1 MTNSARNERRLT
13 KDRETQTDPISNQ
26 PHFSHGGTI
35 SQKVGS
41 DFDLSSFR
49 GSAFGFKNSKKLLK
63 GRLLNKRE
71 SYQRKLSKEDTGKLS
86 TGQND
91 NDITFRRRDISSGE
105 DLDDS
110 VDGAGSRNGHNRVS
124 LIISHEEDG
133 LTEKD
138 KSPGLP
144 SPTRLKSKTV
154 SFQVDQRS
162 QKSLE
167 EAQVRDKPDE

>member
-1 MTNSARNERRLT
+1 MTNSGRNNRGLT
-13 KDRETQTDPISNQ
+13 NEQETQTDPVHIQ

-35 SQKVGS
+35 SEKVGS

-71 SYQRKLSKEDTGKLS
+71 SYQRKVSKEDTGKLS
-86 TGQND
+86 TGEND
-91 NDITFRRRDISSGE
+91 NDITFRLRGNSSG
-105 DLDDS
+105 DGLDDS
-110 VDGAGSRNGHNRVS
+110 VDGAGSRHGQHRVS
-124 LIISHEEDG
+124 LIVSHEEDG

-154 SFQVDQRS
+154 SFQVEQRS

-167 EAQVRDKPDE
+167 QGQGSEPPEE